1 LTADESPDPEG
12 YMMRVV
18 IKIGGSFITRKSE
31 SDAFPSK
38 LEDIRGRGKEFI
50 EDGRLRSIAS
60 EIAQVHADHGIML
73 VHGAGPFGHALVK
86 RIREGEGIRVGDV
99 HQSMLVLNSA
109 VMGAL
114 AEAGVPGVARCP
126 FDFARFDGD
135 YLTADLTS
143 RMTRD
148 LAKSLVPVSHGDL
161 VPASASGSLG
171 GYEVISGDVVARDL
185 ALAWPAD
192 RIVMVTD
199 MDGILDRDPREGA
212 GRTIDRLGY
221 EECLRIL
228 KHRSPPGAD
237 VTGGIIQKIRDCR
250 DPIFSGTPLQII
262 SGLRPG
268 HLASASRG
276 EGAGTII
283 EAR

>member
-1 LTADESPDPEG
+1 
-12 YMMRVV
+12 MRVV

-31 SDAFPSK
+31 SDAFPSR
-38 LEDIRGRGKEFI
+38 LRDIRDRGNEFI
-50 EDGRLRSIAS
+50 EGPRLRAIAS
-60 EIAQVHADHGIML
+60 EIAQAHADHGIML

-86 RIREGEGIRVGDV
+86 RIRAGEGIGGDDV

-109 VMGAL
+109 VVEAL
-114 AEAGVPGVARCP
+114 AEAGVPAVTRSP
-126 FDFARFDGD
+126 FDFARFDGK

-143 RMTRD
+143 RMERD
-148 LAKSLVPVSHGDL
+148 LADSLVPVSHGDL
-161 VPASASGSLG
+161 IRASAPGSVG
-171 GYEVISGDVVARDL
+171 DFEVISGDVVARDL

-199 MDGILDRDPREGA
+199 IDGILDRDPSQGA
-212 GRTIDRLGY
+212 GETMGRLGY
-221 EECLRIL
+221 EECLSIL
-228 KHRSPPGAD
+228 KHRSPRGAD
-237 VTGGIIQKIRDCR
+237 VTGGIVEKIRNCR
-250 DPIFSGTPLQII
+250 EPIFGGTPLQII

-276 EGAGTII
+276 EEVGTII